1 MQKTNM
7 ITLSN
12 GEKGVVNKVK
22 KKEKCFLS
30 CKGRKVDGWGDSK
43 FSTKKA

>member
-12 GEKGVVNKVK
+12 GERGVVNKVK
-22 KKEKCFLS
+22 KKRKMLFEL
-30 CKGRKVDGWGDSK
+30 GRKVDGWGDSK